1 MSTPT
6 LTLGFLLSDAAR
18 LYRKRFEQRA
28 RGLGFTRAQF
38 QVLATLY
45 RAEGI
50 QQGRLAD
57 IMEIEPITLVRL
69 IDKLEGRGLIERRQ
83 HPTDRRIWQLYLTDT
98 AHPLLDTMLE
108 IGDATRLDAVA
119 DISESEEAAL
129 MGLLATIKS
138 NLSACCSA
146 PAVQAPA
153 TQAIVKEVSH
163 G

>member
-1 MSTPT
+1 MSLHSP
-6 LTLGFLLSDAAR
+6 TLGFLLSDTAR

-28 RGLGFTRAQF
+28 RGLGFTRAQY

-57 IMEIEPITLVRL
+57 VLEIEPITLVRL
-69 IDKLEGRGLIERRQ
+69 LDKLEARGLIERRQ
-83 HPTDRRIWQLYLTDT
+83 HPTDRRIWQLYLTDA

-108 IGDATRLDAVA
+108 LGDATRLEAVSGLSGA
-119 DISESEEAAL
+119 DEEAL
-129 MGLLATIKS
+129 MRLLAAVKS
-138 NLSACCSA
+138 NLSACCATPIVA
-146 PAVQAPA
+146 PAVLS
-153 TQAIVKEVSH
+153 VEGKEVSH